1 MLLTGLIAG
10 QAQRAAGAKK
20 DALAA
25 GLAQGRA
32 VSTASDAKLSDSGL
46 TEEAAQARQE
56 AKAARRRPI
65 DDAKS
70 QAKARM
76 QQLIEL
82 LKMVR
87 KLYAEDPK
95 AMARQLAS
103 IAKELK
109 AVVKQYGEAAKAGAA
124 VLQAELSAAGSS
136 LPPDAAAAEREALN
150 GEAKAVA
157 MGDLDF
163 ISNVRSLGQDMRDL
177 LTRARTK
184 ATLTLPERFERS
196 EDYEAADRSLREL
209 HEGLDDL
216 DSDLRQA
223 WPPGA
228 LLKLEA

>member
-10 QAQRAAGAKK
+10 QAQGAAGANKG
-20 DALAA
+20 ALAA
-25 GLAQGRA
+25 GPVAERA
-32 VSTASDAKLSDSGL
+32 VSRLSDAKSSDPAL
-46 TEEAAQARQE
+46 TDAAAQARQE
-56 AKAARRRPI
+56 AKAARRKPI
-65 DDAKS
+65 DDAKN
-70 QAKARM
+70 QARARM

-87 KLYAEDPK
+87 KLHAEDPK
-95 AMARQLAS
+95 AMARQLAA

-124 VLQAELSAAGSS
+124 MLQAELSAAGSS

-163 ISNVRSLGQDMRDL
+163 IANVRSLGQDMRDL

-184 ATLTLPERFERS
+184 ATLTLAERFERS
-196 EDYEAADRSLREL
+196 EDYEAADESLKDL